1 VVDKIDRPD
10 PVSKYEIL
18 STKET
23 HDEGQKKQDE
33 RREDE
38 DEFSTPGTEQSWN
51 KYRTASPTRQ
61 VITLQRNDIRQAI
74 FHQTMLQ
81 SRTAILEM
89 DFILTDGRMLPRA
102 HFVSSNLDDYWKWKG
117 WMPGQVIPL
126 DLMIQ
131 DPVIQLS
138 IQQLSSPARA
148 SGESTGTARV
158 RAASVRRRRLNWF
171 QRVIRKLA
179 RWW

>member
-18 STKET
+18 PSKET

-38 DEFSTPGTEQSWN
+38 DEFSSPGTELSWN
-51 KYRTASPTRQ
+51 KYRVSTPTRQ
-61 VITLQRNDIRQAI
+61 MVSLQRSEIRQAI
-74 FHQTMLQ
+74 FHQAMLQ
-81 SRTAILEM
+81 SRTAALEM
-89 DFILTDGRMLPRA
+89 DLILVDGRTLPRV

-131 DPVIQLS
+131 DPVIKVS
-138 IQQLSSPARA
+138 VQQLSSPARVV
-148 SGESTGTARV
+148 GESTATARV
-158 RAASVRRRRLNWF
+158 RTEAARKRRPNWF
-171 QRVIRKLA
+171 QRVIGKLS

>member
-1 VVDKIDRPD
+1 MVDKIDRPD
-10 PVSKYEIL
+10 PVSKYDIL
-18 STKET
+18 PTKET

-38 DEFSTPGTEQSWN
+38 DEFSSPGTELSWN
-51 KYRTASPTRQ
+51 KYRVASPTRQ
-61 VITLQRNDIRQAI
+61 VVTLQRSDIRQAI

-81 SRTAILEM
+81 SRTAILEV
-89 DFILTDGRMLPRA
+89 DFILADGRTLPRA

-117 WMPGQVIPL
+117 WMPGQAIPI

-131 DPVIQLS
+131 EPVFKVS
-138 IQQLSSPARA
+138 IQQLSAPARA
-148 SGESTGTARV
+148 TGEPTGTARV
-158 RAASVRRRRLNWF
+158 RAGVTRKRRPNWF
-171 QRVIRKLA
+171 QRVISKLA